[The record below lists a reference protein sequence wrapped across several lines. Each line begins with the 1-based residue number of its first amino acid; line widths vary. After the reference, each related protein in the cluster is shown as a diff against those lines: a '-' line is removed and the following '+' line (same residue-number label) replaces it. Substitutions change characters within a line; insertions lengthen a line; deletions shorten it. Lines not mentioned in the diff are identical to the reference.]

1 MYGFRRKSSEE
12 FLYSCFEYIYRLRF
26 FQEDGADLLRY
37 KILGENVRTGMLYLE
52 VEYYAVERFCCKG
65 MKYMKTMGKQ

>member
-1 MYGFRRKSSEE
+1 MRIVTVNQQTLFTDS
-12 FLYSCFEYIYRLRF
+12 F
-26 FQEDGADLLRY
+26 FQENGAGLLRC
-37 KILGENVRTGMLYLE
+37 KIRGENVRTGMLYLE